1 MCVRRLQVD
10 KVVIP
15 PATEK
20 RPEQQFGFVHFNDQA
35 SASKAV
41 TEAKADK
48 PELLGKT
55 LEVSFATLL
64 GINRQRLTPQS
75 TQLHAQCRGAHS

>member
-1 MCVRRLQVD
+1 VVLELQFLCVRRLQVE

-20 RPEQQFGFVHFNDQA
+20 RPEQQFGFIHFNDQA

-41 TEAKADK
+41 AEAKAEK

-55 LEVSFATLL
+55 LEVSFAGLL
-64 GINRQRLTPQS
+64 GIGRHP
-75 TQLHAQCRGAHS
+75 

>member
-1 MCVRRLQVD
+1 MLQCAGSTILHACPLQVD

-15 PATEK
+15 AATEK
-20 RPEQQFGFVHFNDQA
+20 RPEQQFGFVHFKDQA

-41 TEAKADK
+41 TEGKDEK

-55 LEVSFATLL
+55 LEVSLGRLFSKPSMATVLVL
-64 GINRQRLTPQS
+64 
-75 TQLHAQCRGAHS
+75 